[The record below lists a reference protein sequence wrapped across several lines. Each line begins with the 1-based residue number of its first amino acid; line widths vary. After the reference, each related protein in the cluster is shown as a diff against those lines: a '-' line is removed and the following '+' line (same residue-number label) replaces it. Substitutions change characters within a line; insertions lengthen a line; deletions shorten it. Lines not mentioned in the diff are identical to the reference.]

1 MRRGKGES
9 SPTRQNESKEYLL
22 FNTSFFLAPVRMA
35 KMGKKN
41 QPVVVV
47 DPTAWMI
54 DNDVAHFLLLH
65 QKEVMYM
72 CMVSISR

>member
-1 MRRGKGES
+1 MS
-9 SPTRQNESKEYLL
+9 RQNV
-22 FNTSFFLAPVRMA
+22 LADVRSTNERTT
-35 KMGKKN
+35 MGTKN
-41 QPVVVV
+41 QPVV

-72 CMVSISR
+72 CMVRLVAVTTLRIIQLFSYDKPYSLL

>member
-1 MRRGKGES
+1 
-9 SPTRQNESKEYLL
+9 
-22 FNTSFFLAPVRMA
+22 
-35 KMGKKN
+35 MGMKN
-41 QPVVVV
+41 QPALVV

-72 CMVSISR
+72 CMVSR